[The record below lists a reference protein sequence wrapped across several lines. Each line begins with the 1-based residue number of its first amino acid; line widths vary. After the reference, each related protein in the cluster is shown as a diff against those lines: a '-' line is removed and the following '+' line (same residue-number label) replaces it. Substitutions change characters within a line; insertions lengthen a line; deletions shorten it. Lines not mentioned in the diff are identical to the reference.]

1 MQLREASGSILYVSF
16 GFSNVK
22 KQVWKYILE
31 TVGDLIL
38 ILVGCLH
45 QPFMD
50 LILNHQQPRKIC
62 YEPAALTL
70 PPGNDV
76 CVLLNC
82 FPNYMVMGNVI
93 AGWIM
98 FRSNRGN
105 IYSPHWTHSEVVG
118 VDGGHRKF
126 RTVAWCIKNT
136 VVRLVDWGMMSVFA
150 KAFLTNYMIAADL
163 LSPVGREQEHPWIW
177 PASPANAQS
186 DKDLSNS
193 VARSSVCHV
202 ASTRMPGFNI
212 PILQISIRLC
222 IHWTDLW
229 RPRHW
234 SDLALTKYGRRTSGV
249 SGTRAMAAHPLSPV
263 SCEGEPP

>member
-16 GFSNVK
+16 GLSNIK

-105 IYSPHWTHSEVVG
+105 IYSPHWTHSELVG

-186 DKDLSNS
+186 DKDLSKS
-193 VARSSVCHV
+193 VARSSVC
-202 ASTRMPGFNI
+202 GFNSNARLQHSNSPDLN
-212 PILQISIRLC
+212 PIVHPLDRSMEATPLIGLGSDQV
-222 IHWTDLW
+222 WTQDLW
-229 RPRHW
+229 
-234 SDLALTKYGRRTSGV
+234 GV
-249 SGTRAMAAHPLSPV
+249 WH
-263 SCEGEPP
+263 

>member
-16 GFSNVK
+16 GLSNIK

-126 RTVAWCIKNT
+126 RTVAWCIRNT
-136 VVRLVDWGMMSVFA
+136 VVRLGNDVCFCESFSNQLYDCCRSVESCGLWA
-150 KAFLTNYMIAADL
+150 GASMDLT
-163 LSPVGREQEHPWIW
+163 H
-177 PASPANAQS
+177 
-186 DKDLSNS
+186 K
-193 VARSSVCHV
+193 SSKC
-202 ASTRMPGFNI
+202 
-212 PILQISIRLC
+212 SIR
-222 IHWTDLW
+222 
-229 RPRHW
+229 
-234 SDLALTKYGRRTSGV
+234 
-249 SGTRAMAAHPLSPV
+249 
-263 SCEGEPP
+263 